1 MQAGDGA
8 VMGEM
13 GQSRGGGRPA
23 WVEVGRLLAVEGT
36 KGGVS
41 YQPVSVAVNF
51 KKITTSAPNFVTK
64 AGQGSHTLHALIKQ
78 ATAIRRQGDELIM
91 WFIVIQTR
99 LI

>member
-1 MQAGDGA
+1 VVEGRGKT
-8 VMGEM
+8 
-13 GQSRGGGRPA
+13 SLGGGRST
-23 WVEVGRLLAVEGT
+23 VGGGGDE
-36 KGGVS
+36 GGVS